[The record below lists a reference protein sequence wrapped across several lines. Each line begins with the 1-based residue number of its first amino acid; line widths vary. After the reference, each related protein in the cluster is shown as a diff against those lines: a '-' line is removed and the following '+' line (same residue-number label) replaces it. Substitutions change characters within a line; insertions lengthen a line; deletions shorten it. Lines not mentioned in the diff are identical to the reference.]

1 MRSSPVADIP
11 AEDSEAR
18 RTNLLGLDREGL
30 QAFFAGLGE
39 KPFRAKQLLQ
49 WIYQRGVRDFDAMT
63 DLSRALRARL
73 RDCAAIELPRAVFDQ
88 QSVDGTRKWLLALEG
103 GNAIEL
109 VFIPEAQRG
118 TLCVSSQVGCALD
131 CSFCS
136 TAQQGFNRNL
146 TTAEIVGQVVFAAE
160 ALAAE
165 GRGRRVTNV
174 VFMGMGEPLLNMEQV
189 LPAVELLADDLAFG
203 LSRRRITIS
212 TSGIVPA
219 LKRLAERTQISLA
232 VSLHA
237 AHDAL
242 RDELVPINRK
252 YPLERLMP
260 ACRDYAERTPHKRI
274 TWEYVMLDGVNDS
287 DADADALVALLE
299 DIPSKI
305 NLIPFNPFPG
315 TRYRCSPKR
324 RIERFSA
331 RLQRAGYTVTVRRT
345 RGDDIDGACGQ
356 LVGQVRDRTRRR
368 FREDQGMGATRV

>member
-1 MRSSPVADIP
+1 MTSSPAKSVS
-11 AEDSEAR
+11 DSGAGAG
-18 RTNLLGLDREGL
+18 RTNLLGLDRDGL
-30 QAFFAGLGE
+30 QGFFAGMGE

-49 WIYQRGVRDFDAMT
+49 WIYQRGVYDFDAMT
-63 DLSRALRARL
+63 DLSRGLRERLSAQAR
-73 RDCAAIELPRAVFDQ
+73 IELPRAIFDQ
-88 QSVDGTRKWLLALEG
+88 RSVDGTRKWLLSLDG

-109 VFIPEAQRG
+109 VFIPEARRG

-136 TAQQGFNRNL
+136 TAQQGFARNL
-146 TTAEIVGQVVFAAE
+146 TAAEIVGQVLYAVD

-165 GRGRRVTNV
+165 GEGRRVTNV

-189 LPAVELLADDLAFG
+189 LPAVALLTEDYGLC
-203 LSRRRITIS
+203 LSRRRVTIS

-219 LKRLAERTQISLA
+219 LRRLADRTQISLA

-237 AHDAL
+237 ANNAL

-252 YPLERLMP
+252 YPLEQLMP
-260 ACRDYAERTPHKRI
+260 ACRDYAARTPHRRI

-287 DADADALVALLE
+287 DADADDLARLLG

-315 TRYRCSPKR
+315 ARYRCSSKR
-324 RIERFSA
+324 RIELFSE
-331 RLQRAGYTVTVRRT
+331 RLYRAGFTVTVRRT

-356 LVGQVRDRTRRR
+356 LVGRVQDRTRRQ
-368 FREDQGMGATRV
+368 FRAERGEEVTGA

>member
-1 MRSSPVADIP
+1 M
-11 AEDSEAR
+11 
-18 RTNLLGLDREGL
+18 
-30 QAFFAGLGE
+30 
-39 KPFRAKQLLQ
+39 
-49 WIYQRGVRDFDAMT
+49 
-63 DLSRALRARL
+63 
-73 RDCAAIELPRAVFDQ
+73 
-88 QSVDGTRKWLLALEG
+88 LALDG

-109 VFIPEAQRG
+109 VFIPEARRG

-136 TAQQGFNRNL
+136 TAQQGFARNL
-146 TTAEIVGQVVFAAE
+146 TAAEIVGQVVYAVD

-189 LPAVELLADDLAFG
+189 LPAVELLTDDFALG
-203 LSRRRITIS
+203 LSRRRVTIS

-219 LKRLAERTQISLA
+219 LRRLGERTQISLA

-237 AHDAL
+237 ANNAL

-252 YPLERLMP
+252 YPLEQLMP
-260 ACRDYAERTPHKRI
+260 ACRDYVARTPHRRI

-287 DADADALVALLE
+287 DADADALAGLLR

-315 TRYRCSPKR
+315 THYRCSSRR
-324 RIERFSA
+324 RIERFTE
-331 RLQRAGYTVTVRRT
+331 RLCRAGYTVTVRRT

-356 LVGQVRDRTRRR
+356 LVGRVQEPTRRR
-368 FREDQGMGATRV
+368 PRAGQAEEATQA